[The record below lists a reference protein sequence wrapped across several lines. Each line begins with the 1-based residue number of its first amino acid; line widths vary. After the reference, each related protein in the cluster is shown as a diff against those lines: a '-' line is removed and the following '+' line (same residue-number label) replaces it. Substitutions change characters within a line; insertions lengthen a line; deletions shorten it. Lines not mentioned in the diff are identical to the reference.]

1 MPGTNNHPVSHLT
14 SSLEDRPAP
23 AFQVQGYLG
32 HEYKVARST
41 ISRMM
46 AEIRLK
52 EELKG
57 RLL

>member
-14 SSLEDRPAP
+14 SSLEDRPAS

-32 HEYKVARST
+32 HEYKVDRSM

-46 AEIRLK
+46 TEIRLK
-52 EELKG
+52 DELKG